1 MLERHAPE
9 LIEYYKDA
17 FRRQYPLAWLKRR
30 GPVVKGFGRVWK
42 WLGEVEGGDALGEE
56 GGEEREKEGDEE
68 GRRKRVKL
76 TERQPSVVGVMK
88 GGGEEAEGS

>member
-42 WLGEVEGGDALGEE
+42 WLGEVEGG
-56 GGEEREKEGDEE
+56 EEREKEGDEE
-68 GRRKRVKL
+68 VGRRKRVKL

>member
-9 LIEYYKDA
+9 LIEYYRDA
-17 FRRQYPLAWLKRR
+17 FRRQYPLARLKRR

-42 WLGEVEGGDALGEE
+42 WLGEVEG
-56 GGEEREKEGDEE
+56 EEREKEGDEEE